1 MDEHGNIIIY
11 KDKNSQLSSWHKF
24 PVIITNPNYVNEF
37 ERIMQ
42 DNGIL
47 FQWQNEKEV
56 WELDMVKSYSPKII
70 EFGEKPI
77 YSLIRTKQND
87 VEKVKKLVRSR

>member
-1 MDEHGNIIIY
+1 M
-11 KDKNSQLSSWHKF
+11 
-24 PVIITNPNYVNEF
+24 
-37 ERIMQ
+37 R

-47 FQWQNEKEV
+47 FQWQNDKEV
-56 WELDMVKSYSPKII
+56 WELDMVKSYNPKII

-77 YSLIRTKQND
+77 YALIRTKQND